1 MASALDEGLCANL
14 VPARV
19 VSDLGAPESFFL
31 ARYGDSLL
39 LLIKLQPAVDEL
51 ERGLATT
58 DLTAGQRV
66 APSVR
71 AMAFETAVTMPDDI
85 RATLNDAHTQSL
97 VRSERLRWL
106 LRNGRYYVT
115 PLRKRTHDDTFTDRV
130 SVGRATN
137 KDIVLRHPNVSK
149 LHAWFEVDEVGG
161 IYVADAGSSNG
172 TWLNHQRLAARE
184 LTRVDAGHHL
194 RFGSVEAVVYGAG
207 PLWNSVRRAQDT

>member
-1 MASALDEGLCANL
+1 MASALDESLSANL
-14 VPARV
+14 GPPRV
-19 VSDLGAPESFFL
+19 VSDLGAPEDFFL

-58 DLTAGQRV
+58 DLLSGQRV
-66 APSVR
+66 APSIR
-71 AMAFETAVTMPDDI
+71 AMAYETAVTLPDDI
-85 RATLNDAHTQSL
+85 RATLAEAHTANL

-106 LRNGRYYVT
+106 LRNGRYHVMS
-115 PLRKRTHDDTFTDRV
+115 LRKRTQDDTFNDRV

-149 LHAWFEVDEVGG
+149 LHAWFEVDESGG

-172 TWLNHQRLAARE
+172 TFLNHARLPSRE
-184 LTRVDAGHHL
+184 LTPVDAGHHL

-207 PLWNSVRRAQDT
+207 PLWNAVRRAPDT